1 MGQNTKLRVH
11 PWRLIWRF
19 LIVLLVIYV
28 VAFGVFFTT
37 FFNVDW
43 VNWHVEPA
51 VWDFRQPLIIAG
63 IFVVGVAMFIPALT
77 SSYYIVDKHSFIV
90 KKYGR
95 ETEFEYS
102 NIEFIDIEMSEKKKM
117 VIFYS
122 KTARMRY
129 LLGDKDGILLETLIK
144 KCPETMSREEFRR
157 RHPEE
162 KY

>member
-1 MGQNTKLRVH
+1 
-11 PWRLIWRF
+11 
-19 LIVLLVIYV
+19 
-28 VAFGVFFTT
+28 
-37 FFNVDW
+37 
-43 VNWHVEPA
+43 
-51 VWDFRQPLIIAG
+51 
-63 IFVVGVAMFIPALT
+63 MFIPAFA

-95 ETEFEYS
+95 ETEFDYS
-102 NIEFIDIEMSEKKKM
+102 NIEFIDIEASQKKKM

-144 KCPETMSREEFRR
+144 KCPETMSKEEFRR

>member
-1 MGQNTKLRVH
+1 MKLRVD

-28 VAFGVFFTT
+28 VAFAFFFTS
-37 FFNVDW
+37 FFKVDFSS
-43 VNWHVEPA
+43 WHIEPV

-63 IFVVGVAMFIPALT
+63 IFAVGVAMFIPAIA
-77 SSYYIVDKHSFIV
+77 SSYYVVEKHSFIV

-95 ETEFEYS
+95 ETEYDYA
-102 NIEFIDIEMSEKKKM
+102 NIEFIDVETSKKKKM

-122 KTARMRY
+122 KVAKMRY
-129 LLGDKDGILLETLIK
+129 LLGDKNGVLLDTLIK
-144 KCPETMSREEFRR
+144 KCPETMSLAEFRR